1 MKTYNWSGS
10 LAEGLPLTQD
20 EKLGKVVFLGE
31 AGRGRRYEKVG
42 FSRRNPPEVAANGRV
57 MDAELQQITL
67 PARDGKPEIKFWVL
81 ARSSEVTE
89 KVIVRINTEG
99 TYTKNTSG
107 RWQAIAGEPEKVI
120 EGWGAYGDAGRIG
133 GWTDGLVIMKP
144 GDVIKIVLS
153 GGYKFEPR
161 ALWYDATGLQTATWK
176 DYENIQA
183 LKAAE
188 AAMADAP
195 TATPSLNFLSDQLQ
209 AYTWS
214 CGRVEEGIALANG
227 ATGMVVS
234 LGQSGRGRSLLEL
247 PLVGFEAEGRLTQA
261 AVVVLDEKTIPAR
274 YSWEQETIK
283 RKYGLAQAPKTEAG
297 FLVKISTSWVY
308 TRGSSP
314 EISVW
319 QGTPSIF
326 AEGRGAEGA
335 AGGIYDWPEVVAILH
350 EGDVLFIRPEGGYK
364 TRSYALFVKGGK
376 LMTEIWVTWKI
387 ADAKRDPAFYVA
399 RGTAPWGHVP
409 QEWIGKV
416 VTISELVNDRD
427 RGDLLEERETG
438 ELISISPL
446 VLNLGWD
453 GQDRHDVE
461 PYRGTWVKLTDKQVR
476 KLEGA
481 ELDKRQAI
489 RLQADA
495 LKAQAEAITGTSTFA
510 VAESGLRERV
520 SEIAREYSLDTLP
533 TEGGWGS
540 LTSWVEKAQKVLAE
554 YAAAEEAL
562 RTMEGRKTRGEILVD
577 FGGHFRR
584 MGAAGHEDY
593 WVIQPDGS
601 LRSPDNIEYRKRY
614 TSEGDKSWRL
624 VEAVELALAWYGGIA
639 CEVKKLPVGGCTFEQ
654 LVAVKKIE
662 VEDLGIP
669 ENSFGLDA
677 AKSAEYAQKLAT
689 IKKACA
695 RSRVLRKVPELD
707 FLTVTGVDGQYVE
720 AEFVRGSIHNL
731 ANWAEEFNTPIANRS
746 GQVVDAQST
755 EDGVVEFIVY
765 EKYGTTNLNIR
776 WRPVQKN
783 EAADLPEADGPMADA
798 MRKAG
803 LI

>member
-10 LAEGLPLTQD
+10 LSEGLPLTQD

-31 AGRGRRYEKVG
+31 SGRGRRYEKVG
-42 FSRRNPPEVAANGRV
+42 FSRRNPPEVTANRV
-57 MDAELQQITL
+57 MEAELQQITI
-67 PARDGKPEIKFWVL
+67 PVRDGKPKIKFWVL
-81 ARSSEVTE
+81 AKSSEVTE
-89 KVIVRINTEG
+89 KVIVRANTEG
-99 TYTKNTSG
+99 TYTRHTSG
-107 RWQAIAGEPEKVI
+107 RWQAIAGEPERVI

-144 GDVIKIVLS
+144 GDVIKIILS

-161 ALWYDATGLQTATWK
+161 ALWYDAASGLQTATWK

-188 AAMADAP
+188 AVMADAQ
-195 TATPSLNFLSDQLQ
+195 TTTPSLNFLSGQLQ
-209 AYTWS
+209 AYTWQ
-214 CGRVEEGIALANG
+214 CGRVKEGVALTNG

-247 PLVGFEAEGRLTQA
+247 PLVGFEVEGRLTEA
-261 AVVVLDEKTIPAR
+261 AVVVLEKKTIPAR

-283 RKYGLAQAPKTEAG
+283 RKYGLAQVPKAEAG

-319 QGTPSIF
+319 QGTPTIF

-364 TRSYALFVKGGK
+364 TRPYALFVKGGK
-376 LMTEIWVTWKI
+376 LMTESWATWKI

-399 RGTAPWGHVP
+399 KGTAPWGYVP
-409 QEWIGKV
+409 REWVGKV
-416 VTISELVNDRD
+416 VTVSELVNDRE

-461 PYRGTWVKLTDKQVR
+461 PYRGTWIKLTDKQVR

-489 RLQADA
+489 RQQAEA
-495 LKAQAEAITGTSTFA
+495 LKAQAEAITETSTFA
-510 VAESGLRERV
+510 VAESSLRKRV
-520 SEIAREYSLDTLP
+520 NEIAREYSLDTIP

-540 LTSWVEKAQKVLAE
+540 LTGWVVKAQKVLAE
-554 YAAAEEAL
+554 YAAVEEAL
-562 RTMEGRKTRGEILVD
+562 RTMEDRKTRGEILVD

-584 MGAAGHEDY
+584 MGAAGHADS
-593 WVIQPDGS
+593 WVIKPDGS
-601 LRSPDNIEYRKRY
+601 LRSPDSNLYRKRY

-624 VEAVELALAWYGGIA
+624 VEANELALAWYGDIA

-669 ENSFGLDA
+669 ENSFGFDA
-677 AKSAEYAQKLAT
+677 TKSVQKLAA
-689 IKKACA
+689 IKKDE
-695 RSRVLRKVPELD
+695 S
-707 FLTVTGVDGQYVE
+707 
-720 AEFVRGSIHNL
+720 
-731 ANWAEEFNTPIANRS
+731 
-746 GQVVDAQST
+746 
-755 EDGVVEFIVY
+755 
-765 EKYGTTNLNIR
+765 
-776 WRPVQKN
+776 
-783 EAADLPEADGPMADA
+783 ADMPEADGPMAAA
-798 MRKAG
+798 MREAG